1 MVPNDHENNYDDLTL
16 ESILDEYRGFD
27 PEAPEATPVP
37 EASFAT
43 KVAEAELIDAGPDE
57 LLTPETLVA
66 LQDETDEAQAQIDLT
81 VNENELFSQEEELTP
96 ESLESVL
103 SSLHENDLDEIL
115 AEIHKQEAA
124 AGNNAPAVS
133 VETLSDDDVR
143 EYYPHG
149 TEPVQEYE
157 EELEEE
163 LYPDSGPFAKL
174 KGFAQK
180 FAEIIA
186 PEEDAYPEETE
197 PELPDP
203 VQTIPPEAPTQVF
216 QAVAETFGEDVTA
229 DLPVDEEVLA
239 QLLQEEEVYADADAV
254 PAEDSKEA
262 FFSGQAPEPDIP
274 APDDEPE
281 DYDDEEYEEV
291 ERRSFEEAVIRPLVS
306 RIAAVSWRLKERRE
320 EKREEASLEE
330 DLGPEMP
337 PRHASRHYSSQESAL
352 RTRSRFALIMSL
364 VLLYLSSGLPVLGLL
379 RNSPRVM
386 ALMCVLLEL
395 TVMLIGVDVLTVGL
409 TSFRNKRVGI
419 ESLVLLGC
427 VFSLIDGVLCA
438 VFNSLQ
444 NGLPYCV
451 VSAFAVT
458 FLIYSSFCRARGYGL
473 TFHVLSRSKDPGIL
487 TAGTNEFYDGITL
500 TKTRR
505 SSDGF
510 IHRAEEPGPDAVVFA
525 LLTPYLIAAACILS
539 LLATLLSGSVKNAG
553 HVFAA
558 IFTAAAPLAAII
570 AYTVP
575 FKSLASF
582 LQPQGLAV
590 AGWSGASDIGRSKRF
605 VVKDRDLFGPNSISV
620 GQPVFLQG
628 MSEAKIVAYAASLVN
643 ASGCCLNPAFLEL
656 LSGYNYPLFRVE
668 RFRCDSAGGM
678 SGFINDEE
686 VLFGTSEFM
695 RLKEINTSQPD
706 VEDHTSLFV
715 AINHELCGMFPVRYH
730 AMRSVKNALN
740 YLLKSSERPVFA
752 ARDPNIAPSMLKKKF
767 RMQTDG
773 FDFPPFR
780 QRYVLSDPEAGVDD
794 PICGVVTRSGLAP
807 LLTITK
813 TGKQLCRYVHAGL
826 AASLI
831 LMIIGVL
838 AMFWLCSVGLFA
850 TGSAFHLALYELISA
865 LVIPLVCYFV
875 KR

>member
-1 MVPNDHENNYDDLTL
+1 MVPNDHNTDFDDLTL
-16 ESILDEYRGFD
+16 DSILDEYRGFD
-27 PEAPEATPVP
+27 PETPEATPVP

-43 KVAEAELIDAGPDE
+43 KVAEAELIDAGPEE
-57 LLTPETLVA
+57 LLTPEALVA
-66 LQDETDEAQAQIDLT
+66 LQEEADESESQIDLDL
-81 VNENELFSQEEELTP
+81 NRDELFGREEELPP
-96 ESLESVL
+96 ESLENVL
-103 SSLHENDLDEIL
+103 SSLQNGELDDVFSEEYL
-115 AEIHKQEAA
+115 QRNAA
-124 AGNNAPAVS
+124 AEAEPDS
-133 VETLSDDDVR
+133 EDDVR

-149 TEPVQEYE
+149 TEPVCE
-157 EELEEE
+157 EDAFDEEDFPE
-163 LYPDSGPFAKL
+163 GGPFARL
-174 KGFAQK
+174 KGLAQR

-186 PEEDAYPEETE
+186 PEEGEFPPEEE
-197 PELPDP
+197 PENSEEEIT
-203 VQTIPPEAPTQVF
+203 VSPEEPTQVF

-229 DLPVDEEVLA
+229 DLPVDEEILT
-239 QLLQEEEVYADADAV
+239 QLLQEEEAYADADAV
-254 PAEDSKEA
+254 SDIEPDAEEA
-262 FFSGQAPEPDIP
+262 VFTGRVPEPDIP
-274 APDDEPE
+274 APEEDE
-281 DYDDEEYEEV
+281 DAYDDEEYEEV
-291 ERRSFEEAVIRPLVS
+291 ERRSFEEAVIRPLVG
-306 RIAAVSWRLKERRE
+306 RIAALSWRLRERRE
-320 EKREEASLEE
+320 EKREADALEE
-330 DLGPEMP
+330 DLGPEMQ
-337 PRHASRHYSSQESAL
+337 PRHASRYYASQESAL
-352 RTRSRFALIMSL
+352 RTRSRFALIVSL

-386 ALMCVLLEL
+386 ALMCVILEL
-395 TVMLIGVDVLTVGL
+395 TVMLIGVDALTVGL
-409 TSFRNKRVGI
+409 TSFQHKRVGI

-427 VFSLIDGVLCA
+427 VFSLADGVLCA
-438 VFNSLQ
+438 VFNSLE

-473 TFHVLSRSKDPGIL
+473 TFHVLSRSKDPSIL
-487 TAGTNEFYDGITL
+487 TAGTNEFYEGITL

-505 SSDGF
+505 SADGF
-510 IHRAEEPGPDAVVFA
+510 VHRAEEPGPDAVIFA
-525 LLTPYLIAAACILS
+525 VLTPYLIAAAVVLS
-539 LLATLLSGSVKNAG
+539 LLATVLSGSLKNAG

-558 IFTAAAPLAAII
+558 IFTAAAPLAAIL

-605 VVKDRDLFGPNSISV
+605 VVKDRDLFGPTSISI
-620 GQPVFLQG
+620 GQPVYLQG

-643 ASGCCLNPAFLEL
+643 ASGCCLNPAFIEL

-730 AMRSVKNALN
+730 AMRSVKNALS

-780 QRYVLSDPEAGVDD
+780 QRYMLSDPETGVDD

-831 LMIIGVL
+831 LLVIGVV

-850 TGSAFHLALYELISA
+850 TGSAFHLALYELISS

>member
-1 MVPNDHENNYDDLTL
+1 MVPIDQNTNFDDLTL
-16 ESILDEYRGFD
+16 DSILDEYRGFD
-27 PEAPEATPVP
+27 PETPETTPVT

-43 KVAEAELIDAGPDE
+43 KIAEAELIDAGPEE
-57 LLTPETLVA
+57 LLTPEKLLA
-66 LQDETDEAQAQIDLT
+66 LQEETDESASQINLDL
-81 VNENELFSQEEELTP
+81 NEDELFGREEELTP
-96 ESLESVL
+96 EALEEVL
-103 SSLHENDLDEIL
+103 SSLHDDDLEEIL
-115 AEIHKQEAA
+115 AEIEQNSAD
-124 AGNNAPAVS
+124 APYD
-133 VETLSDDDVR
+133 EDEEDDVR

-149 TEPVQEYE
+149 TEPVYE
-157 EELEEE
+157 EEDPEEE
-163 LYPDSGPFAKL
+163 DFADDGPFSKL
-174 KGFAQK
+174 KGLAQR

-186 PEEDAYPEETE
+186 PEEGEFPPDEEPEFDEDEEDAISPEE
-197 PELPDP
+197 
-203 VQTIPPEAPTQVF
+203 PTQVF

-229 DLPVDEEVLA
+229 ELPVDEEVLS
-239 QLLQEEEVYADADAV
+239 QLLQEEELYADADAV
-254 PAEDSKEA
+254 ADSETDEEDAA
-262 FFSGQAPEPDIP
+262 FYGRAPEPDIP
-274 APDDEPE
+274 APEEDFDE
-281 DYDDEEYEEV
+281 YDDGEYEEV
-291 ERRSFEEAVIRPLVS
+291 ERRSFEEAVIRPLVG
-306 RIAAVSWRLKERRE
+306 RIAALSWRLKERRE
-320 EKREEASLEE
+320 EKREEDALEE
-330 DLGPEMP
+330 DLGEEIP
-337 PRHASRHYSSQESAL
+337 PRHASRYYASQESAL
-352 RTRSRFALIMSL
+352 RTRSRFALIVSL

-386 ALMCVLLEL
+386 ALMCVILEL

-409 TSFRNKRVGI
+409 TAFKNKRVGI

-427 VFSLIDGVLCA
+427 IFSLADGVLCV
-438 VFNSLQ
+438 VFDSLA

-458 FLIYSSFCRARGYGL
+458 FLIYSSFCRTRGYGL
-473 TFHVLSRSKDPGIL
+473 TFHVLSRSKDPAIL
-487 TAGTNEFYDGITL
+487 TAGTNEFYEGITL
-500 TKTRR
+500 TKTMR
-505 SSDGF
+505 SADGF
-510 IHRAEEPGPDAVVFA
+510 IHRAEEPGPDAVIFA
-525 LLTPYLIAAACILS
+525 VLTPYLIAAALILS
-539 LLATLLSGSVKNAG
+539 LLATLLSGSIKNAG

-558 IFTAAAPLAAII
+558 IFTAAAPLAAIM

-575 FKSLASF
+575 FKSLAAF

-605 VVKDRDLFGPNSISV
+605 VVKDRDLFGPTSISI

-643 ASGCCLNPAFLEL
+643 ASGCCLNPAFIEL

-678 SGFINDEE
+678 SGYINDEE

-730 AMRSVKNALN
+730 AMRSVKNALG

-831 LMIIGVL
+831 LLVIGVL